1 MEPIKLRSV
10 SAARAGHMRRTRPV
24 CYAMLY
30 STILCIVR
38 TPHLQQSRGGRR
50 RTCRLPHGPH
60 AMPSRTR
67 GDRRRHACLGGGMG
81 GKGGR
86 QRMLSPTCLRRVP
99 APDPAPRPRALT
111 PTPNPNPNPTLTPTP
126 TPTPHPVRISCR
138 SRADLA
144 HLRHP
149 RRSASLWPRRARLAA
164 ATAETAPVAAAAA
177 AACTAPSAPAPAPA
191 PPAPPH
197 PPAPAVGRA
206 SVQPPGQRPS
216 AVTSPLAAT
225 AVAAPRRRPPPTP
238 SPPRW
243 AHPPAAP
250 RRDRVARP
258 G

>member
-67 GDRRRHACLGGGMG
+67 GDRRRHACLGEGRG

-111 PTPNPNPNPTLTPTP
+111 PTPNPNPDPTLTPTH
-126 TPTPHPVRISCR
+126 TPTPHPCV
-138 SRADLA
+138 SRADLVQISRTCGIRGGLLLFGRGA
-144 HLRHP
+144 HGLLLRLP
-149 RRSASLWPRRARLAA
+149 RLRRWLRLLRRLVL
-164 ATAETAPVAAAAA
+164 PLL
-177 AACTAPSAPAPAPA
+177 PLPLPL
-191 PPAPPH
+191 PPLPPLT
-197 PPAPAVGRA
+197 PLLLRLGALLCSRQGR
-206 SVQPPGQRPS
+206 G
-216 AVTSPLAAT
+216 PLL
-225 AVAAPRRRPPPTP
+225 
-238 SPPRW
+238 
-243 AHPPAAP
+243 
-250 RRDRVARP
+250 
-258 G
+258 